1 MGQQAL
7 QPPGKSRNSTTR
19 PQSMQRLTRVEAIP
33 TITVNI
39 DENSTSSKNPE
50 SDLGPLAKE
59 NSRRMGSNGNNI
71 ILVQDLTKTFDG
83 FLAVDR
89 LSFSVKAGE
98 VFAFLGPNGAGKS
111 TTIKMLTT
119 LLRPTAGS
127 ISMDGHD
134 PVTSPHRVRE
144 TIGIVFQDPSLDEEL
159 TAFENMEY
167 HGILYAV
174 PKEMRR
180 QRIEELLGIVE
191 LWERRNDL
199 VKHFSG
205 GMKRRLEI
213 ARGLLHH
220 PSVLFL
226 DEPTLGL
233 DPQTR
238 NLIWG
243 YIKELNRS
251 EGVTV
256 FFTTHYMEEAERV
269 AHRIA
274 IIDHGRIVIE
284 GTPDEL
290 KQRTNA
296 ASLEEAFIAVTG
308 RDIRTEE
315 AGNLERWRV
324 RRRIFGRGRR

>member
-1 MGQQAL
+1 VIPRISIIPAREENPRGMEDS
-7 QPPGKSRNSTTR
+7 GK
-19 PQSMQRLTRVEAIP
+19 
-33 TITVNI
+33 
-39 DENSTSSKNPE
+39 
-50 SDLGPLAKE
+50 
-59 NSRRMGSNGNNI
+59 NI
-71 ILVQDLTKTFDG
+71 ILVDQLTKAFDG
-83 FLAVDR
+83 FLAVDH

-98 VFAFLGPNGAGKS
+98 IFAFLGPNGAGKS
-111 TTIKMLTT
+111 TTIRMLTT
-119 LLRPTAGS
+119 LLRPTGGS

-134 PVTSPHRVRE
+134 PVASPHKVRE
-144 TIGIVFQDPSLDEEL
+144 TFGIVFQDPSLDEEL

-174 PKEMRR
+174 PKETRR
-180 QRIEELLGIVE
+180 QRISELLGIVE

-220 PSVLFL
+220 PSILFL

-251 EGVTV
+251 KGVTV

-274 IIDHGRIVIE
+274 IIDHGRIIVE
-284 GTPDEL
+284 GTSDEL
-290 KQRTNA
+290 KQKTGT